1 MSSYFIEDC
10 FDEADVYN
18 MDQHKFIHAGH
29 SGKGRS
35 KREVQQRTNTYDP
48 NGHTRKTMQ
57 KLVNNKQKQQ
67 QPQSWGLPPGQ
78 CLVLVVVVFFTF
90 LLHVCTRM
98 LDNLES
104 TFPNLLVYEL
114 TPF

>member
-67 QPQSWGLPPGQ
+67 QPQSWGLQ
-78 CLVLVVVVFFTF
+78 VSVWF
-90 LLHVCTRM
+90 LLFFFHVSFACMRE
-98 LDNLES
+98 D
-104 TFPNLLVYEL
+104 VR
-114 TPF
+114 

>member
-78 CLVLVVVVFFTF
+78 CLVLVVVVFFPVSF
-90 LLHVCTRM
+90 ACMHEDVR
-98 LDNLES
+98 
-104 TFPNLLVYEL
+104 
-114 TPF
+114 